1 MIGLSRKSVG
11 LDQRCRQSIEKFH
24 NRMSSFIS
32 GLIFL
37 STSGPCSK
45 FNVLIMDSNSN
56 LVVIPP
62 KNDDEST
69 ENNLLEIIFNYP
81 GGKARSEVWKV
92 WILQTT
98 RSIRTGNTRE
108 FRHDKS
114 RMSAV

>member
-11 LDQRCRQSIEKFH
+11 LDQRCRQSIVVVHF
-24 NRMSSFIS
+24 RSV
-32 GLIFL
+32 
-37 STSGPCSK
+37 TCSK

-62 KNDDEST
+62 ENDDEST

-92 WILQTT
+92 FGFYKL
-98 RSIRTGNTRE
+98 RGR
-108 FRHDKS
+108 
-114 RMSAV
+114 

>member
-11 LDQRCRQSIEKFH
+11 LDQRCRQSIVVVHFRIPFPFH
-24 NRMSSFIS
+24 FRSA
-32 GLIFL
+32 
-37 STSGPCSK
+37 TCSK

-62 KNDDEST
+62 ENDNEST

-92 WILQTT
+92 FGFYKL
-98 RSIRTGNTRE
+98 RGR
-108 FRHDKS
+108 
-114 RMSAV
+114 